1 MSMVYGGEVTTLRR
15 RPTAKWW
22 TVTTVALVVLVGIC
36 CAAVVWFVA
45 SDGDFG
51 YLLLLAGALLAL
63 AALWFICAAFGLI
76 RYRAWL
82 PSAAAPVL
90 VLVAIAVVYSGAAE
104 QVGWRV
110 SKAALEE
117 AAAQCVPRSEPG
129 RIGLYTIEWVDRPDT
144 GCRFYTGGG
153 FLDQVGFAYLPEG
166 PPLERPGSETTY
178 RQYDGSWYR
187 FVVSW

>member
-1 MSMVYGGEVTTLRR
+1 MVSGGEVGTLR

-22 TVTTVALVVLVGIC
+22 TVTTVVLAVLVGIC
-36 CAAVVWFVA
+36 CAAVIWFVA

-51 YLLLLAGALLAL
+51 YLLLLIGALLGL
-63 AALWFICAAFGLI
+63 AVLWSICAVFGLI

-82 PSAAAPVL
+82 PSAVVPVL

-117 AAAQCVPRSEPG
+117 AAAQCAHRSDPG
-129 RIGLYTIEWVDRPDT
+129 RIGVYTIEWMDRSDA
-144 GCRFYTGGG
+144 GCHFYTSGG
-153 FLDQVGFAYLPEG
+153 FLDPVGFAYLPQG
-166 PPLERPGSETTY
+166 APPERRGSETTY
-178 RQYDGSWYR
+178 QQYDGSWYR